1 MSIGLETRTSILPTP
16 DIPRGP
22 GVLGP
27 DYSFADNIAL
37 PNEIGVRDGNDMASV
52 TDAVKAVG
60 YYVDTIGFGQSS
72 SALTRGMGLRPL
84 GVNFW
89 MPTGFTCSNGAKMW
103 QYSEGIP
110 KGDALGERIKNGL
123 NNMGYGLRGLAPGI
137 VEDAKE
143 ALNPIPVME
152 AVFGSG
158 YPQCRYEVKPVGDQD
173 GRPTNP
179 TSRKSYVENPETVQM
194 VNRRAQQGRWVFERS
209 LTKQQWDAAPKNF
222 CPDGFRPGNHEG
234 NDCNRRLISTR
245 QEGFLSKSQGNQ
257 TKQIL
262 LATGVIGVLFYMKFY
277 AKAR

>member
-1 MSIGLETRTSILPTP
+1 MSLGLESRTNILPTP
-16 DIPRGP
+16 DIPKGP

-52 TDAVKAVG
+52 TDAVRAVG
-60 YYVDTIGFGQSS
+60 YYVDTIGFGSS
-72 SALTRGMGLRPL
+72 SSPLTRGMGIKPL

-143 ALNPIPVME
+143 ALNPVPIME

-158 YPQCRYEVKPVGDQD
+158 YPQCRFEVKPVGDQD
-173 GRPTNP
+173 GRHINP
-179 TSRKSYVENPETVQM
+179 TTGRSYVENPESVQT
-194 VNRRAQQGRWVFERS
+194 NGPTRQGRWVFDRS
-209 LTKQQWDAAPKNF
+209 LTKAQWDAAPKTH
-222 CPDGFRPGNHEG
+222 CPDGYRPGNHEA
-234 NDCNRRLISTR
+234 NDCNRRLINTN
-245 QEGFLSKSQGNQ
+245 QEGFKSQS
-257 TKQIL
+257 KQINKVL
-262 LATGVIGVLFYMKFY
+262 LATGVIGVLLYLKHSS
-277 AKAR
+277 

>member
-1 MSIGLETRTSILPTP
+1 MSLGLETRTSILPTP

-60 YYVDTIGFGQSS
+60 YYVDTIGFGAPSS
-72 SALTRGMGLRPL
+72 GLTRGMDIKPL

-103 QYSEGIP
+103 AYHEGIP

-123 NNMGYGLRGLAPGI
+123 NNLGYGLRGLAPGI

-143 ALNPIPVME
+143 ALNPVPIME
-152 AVFGSG
+152 SVFGTG
-158 YPQCRYEVKPVGDQD
+158 FPQCRFEVKPVGDQN
-173 GRPTNP
+173 GRHINP
-179 TSRKSYVENPETVQM
+179 SSGRSYVENPETVQM
-194 VNRRAQQGRWVFERS
+194 INGRAHQGRWVFQIS
-209 LTKQQWDAAPKNF
+209 LPSDIYRNTPKDF
-222 CPDGFRPGNHEG
+222 CPDGYRPANHEG
-234 NDCNRRLISTR
+234 NDCNLRLVSTR
-245 QEGFLSKSQGNQ
+245 MEGFQGKSQGSQ
-257 TKQIL
+257 IKQML
-262 LATGVIGVLFYMKFY
+262 LATGVIGVLLYLKHS
-277 AKAR
+277 K